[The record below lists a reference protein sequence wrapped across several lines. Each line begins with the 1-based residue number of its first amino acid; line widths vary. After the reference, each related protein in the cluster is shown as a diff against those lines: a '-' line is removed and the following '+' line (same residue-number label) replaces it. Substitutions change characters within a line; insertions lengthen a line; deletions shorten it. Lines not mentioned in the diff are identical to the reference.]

1 MKKLSVLLIILFLFI
16 TIPVKADEVDIE
28 SNNAVLY
35 NLNDNTI
42 VYEKN
47 KDKKVSIAS
56 LTKLMTALVA
66 IEKIDDLNQKIR
78 LEKSDYDKLLKQ
90 DASRSSL
97 KKDKE
102 YTYMDLL
109 YGLILESGADCAN
122 ALARLTYENENDF
135 VKAMN
140 KKAKEIGMNNTSFA
154 NPIGLDDKN
163 NYSTMEDVSI
173 LLREDLKNDTL
184 RQIITTLNYKLTDG
198 TEINHTI
205 YDYMKHFKIDMPY
218 MEGGK
223 TGYELE
229 SGYALASIANK
240 NGTTLMLITSK
251 VDKIPGHVKDAKKI
265 YDYYFNNYSYS
276 PVIKEGET
284 LVTLNAKYLSKN
296 KIEIKSDEDILY
308 YLKNDYDKSDIKTE
322 YKGIRTITLNNKY
335 NQKLGKLNIYYKDK
349 LIKTYP
355 VVLNQRIFP
364 NPFIILGAIITYAL
378 IILSTFVIIGKIKRS
393 RTMV

>member
-1 MKKLSVLLIILFLFI
+1 MKKLNVLLIILFLFI
-16 TIPVKADEVDIE
+16 LVPVKANEVDIE

-66 IEKIDDLNQKIR
+66 IEKIDNLNEKVR
-78 LEKSDYDKLLKQ
+78 LEKSDYDKLIKQ
-90 DASRSSL
+90 DASKSSL
-97 KKDKE
+97 KKDTQ

-122 ALARLTYENENDF
+122 ALARLTYGNENEF

-163 NYSTMEDVSI
+163 NYSTVEDVSI
-173 LLREDLKNDTL
+173 LLRNDLKNDTL

-198 TEINHTI
+198 TKINHTI

-223 TGYELE
+223 TGYEID

-240 NGTTLMLITSK
+240 NETTLMLITSK
-251 VDKIPGHVKDAKKI
+251 ADKIPGHIKDAKKV

-276 PVIKEGET
+276 PVIKSGDT
-284 LVTLNAKYLSKN
+284 LVTIDGKYLSKD
-296 KIEIKSDEDILY
+296 KIDIKLDEDILY
-308 YLKNDYDKSDIKTE
+308 YLPNNYDNNDIKTE
-322 YKGIRTITLNNKY
+322 YKGINTLTMQNKN
-335 NQKLGKLNIYYKDK
+335 NQKLGTLNIYYKDK
-349 LIKTYP
+349 LIRTYP
-355 VVLNQRIFP
+355 VVLNQKLYP
-364 NPFIILGAIITYAL
+364 NPLLIGSAVICYIFIITIT
-378 IILSTFVIIGKIKRS
+378 IVIIKKIKS
-393 RTMV
+393 VN